1 MGWIYTLIPKLFF
14 HNLLIPW
21 FTNWLS
27 GNYSCLAAKFQLHRS
42 IGFHLVQSYVPTIL
56 IVIVSW
62 VSFWMD
68 VEHVPGRSVLS
79 AATITTVTVVLG
91 RVALG
96 VTTLLT
102 ISSKSA
108 GLSSETPQVSY
119 VKASLYDV
127 WLEFDITFIKLF
139 NLNFLIFNMVHLYWI
154 NIAVFSI

>member
-1 MGWIYTLIPKLFF
+1 MKIKLNPWMKHILVWI
-14 HNLLIPW
+14 
-21 FTNWLS
+21 S
-27 GNYSCLAAKFQLHRS
+27 GNYSCLAAKFLLHRS

-68 VEHVPGRSVLS
+68 VEHVPGRSVMS
-79 AATITTVTVVLG
+79 VASIITMTVVLG

-119 VKASLYDV
+119 VKASM
-127 WLEFDITFIKLF
+127 TFIKLF
-139 NLNFLIFNMVHLYWI
+139 NLNFLIFNMAHLYWI

>member
-1 MGWIYTLIPKLFF
+1 MNMQKSLLAKLKSYLMPF
-14 HNLLIPW
+14 LCKVW
-21 FTNWLS
+21 FTKIIS
-27 GNYSCLAAKFQLHRS
+27 AGNYSCLAAKFKLHRS
-42 IGFHLVQSYVPTIL
+42 VGFHLVQSYIPTIL

-68 VEHVPGRSVLS
+68 VEHVP
-79 AATITTVTVVLG
+79 G

-119 VKASLYDV
+119 VKV
-127 WLEFDITFIKLF
+127 
-139 NLNFLIFNMVHLYWI
+139 NLIWYKPIMPEKELVQYSEN
-154 NIAVFSI
+154 